1 MNANEAAHGHA
12 KGSYRDSRR
21 SMPESELFVQSS
33 PRNVPQG
40 KIRSLE
46 PALMKMGSDRPYPDE
61 RRPSSAS
68 TCGDL
73 EGPHRI
79 NAFKHLGTSHGHND
93 TDLVGRILS
102 PRVCGTALSQRS
114 RSRTSNMSRKRSI
127 TGKQS
132 SKPDPE
138 RKTLLMNQVARY
150 WNECIGLADEE
161 KAHAKAESDS
171 LRKELQRQQAKL
183 QEAEKKFETERTNR
197 QALEGRLAAA
207 DKAHSSICQENS
219 ELLEQVGKLKE
230 EVETSKERAKILNGK
245 YRTYRAKL
253 NEAIIEQ
260 QRLFTQAKDF
270 YNQSIQDL
278 RQEHEAWMLDS
289 KAIEQAL
296 ADSVQKRAKI
306 KECLEELR
314 LDFEQ
319 QVQESRWLN
328 SRFVIYRALTF
339 MMTRYKEQEA
349 ISKLKMKSIEQ
360 DQALISEKKVS
371 DELRG
376 QLEIERTRNGDAMK
390 EVSSS
395 IKELQDF
402 MKARILEQPQ
412 ERELPAHAQQRL
424 HALEEAVQNCATT
437 VSTQSNF
444 GSMVQK
450 VEEKIMTEIKPALCD
465 IAQCQTATNEALS
478 LISNGCATEL
488 GLVRGEV
495 EGLSQKQL
503 DLNGLVAE
511 RTKMLSNAFECIRDG
526 VAGTREV
533 CDDLGQSL
541 ESWFSEERRS
551 MSEEQSLW
559 KEDVVSQLTQR
570 EKTIDDLKTV
580 CDNAAQMHSTRF
592 EQLSKSLATK
602 EEGKQLAQAMME
614 EFRFVLDHELCRDK
628 AKAEHDSKQ
637 TQNTLANLESQI
649 RTVIDHFER
658 DKTGGGDAESQ
669 ESNASSKHMIQD
681 LQAEAKATADLRH
694 RWHSDVKLID
704 SMRSNLERVQSLMP
718 YIDQC
723 HGMMDSITRVEDMI
737 EHTSKYIDQE
747 HRWVRHQLQEQA
759 LARDDTI
766 AGTSDAMRLRLDDD
780 AQAHGDIAGVR
791 SVHTSIQETLRR
803 RVHVHSPIEPF
814 LPANAP
820 SIEQEKKRRRDAIKV
835 PSILKIIGQP
845 SSQEAIVKVDE
856 CNKTETELGPVHEYR
871 KKTAQSGSSAEET
884 TRIIHEIGSS
894 FITEKPA
901 RSAFD
906 LPRITDYQP
915 LFGASSGVIVKHG
928 RESNEKE
935 DSTRIKR
942 VRLL

>member
-1 MNANEAAHGHA
+1 MDANEAAHRHA
-12 KGSYRDSRR
+12 KGSNRDSRR
-21 SMPESELFVQSS
+21 SMPGSELFVQSS
-33 PRNVPQG
+33 PRNVTQG
-40 KIRSLE
+40 KIRSFE
-46 PALMKMGSDRPYPDE
+46 PALMKMSSDRPYPDE

-79 NAFKHLGTSHGHND
+79 DAFKHLGTSHGHND
-93 TDLVGRILS
+93 TDLIGRILS
-102 PRVCGTALSQRS
+102 PRVCDTALSQRS

-127 TGKQS
+127 TGKQN

-171 LRKELQRQQAKL
+171 LRKELQRQQEKL
-183 QEAEKKFETERTNR
+183 QEAEQKFETERTNR

-230 EVETSKERAKILNGK
+230 EVETSKERAKTLNGK

-253 NEAIIEQ
+253 NEAIVEQ

-278 RQEHEAWMLDS
+278 RQEHEARMLDS

-319 QVQESRWLN
+319 QVQE
-328 SRFVIYRALTF
+328 
-339 MMTRYKEQEA
+339 KHEA
-349 ISKLKMKSIEQ
+349 ISKLKMKSIAQ

-376 QLEIERTRNGDAMK
+376 QLETERTHNSDAMK

-395 IKELQDF
+395 MKELQEF
-402 MKARILEQPQ
+402 MTARVLEPPQ
-412 ERELPAHAQQRL
+412 ERELPAHTQQRL

-444 GSMVQK
+444 GSIVQK
-450 VEEKIMTEIKPALCD
+450 IEEKIMTEIKPALCD
-465 IAQCQTATNEALS
+465 ITQCQTATNEVLS

-503 DLNGLVAE
+503 DLHGLVAE

-637 TQNTLANLESQI
+637 TQCTLANLESQI

-658 DKTGGGDAESQ
+658 EKTGGSDAESRG
-669 ESNASSKHMIQD
+669 SNASSKHMIQD

-723 HGMMDSITRVEDMI
+723 HGMMDSVTRVEDMI

-759 LARDDTI
+759 LARDDNM
-766 AGTSDAMRLRLDDD
+766 AATSDAMRLRPDDD
-780 AQAHGDIAGVR
+780 PQAHDDIAGVG
-791 SVHTSIQETLRR
+791 SVHASIQETLRR

-845 SSQEAIVKVDE
+845 SSQETIVMGDE

-871 KKTAQSGSSAEET
+871 KKNAQSGSSAEET

-894 FITEKPA
+894 FITEKPV

-915 LFGASSGVIVKHG
+915 LFGASSGVVVKHG
-928 RESNEKE
+928 RDTNEKE

-942 VRLL
+942 VRLLMACIAHHVKHQNEAIKENV

>member
-1 MNANEAAHGHA
+1 MNANEAAHRHA

-40 KIRSLE
+40 KVRSYE
-46 PALMKMGSDRPYPDE
+46 PSLMKMGSDRPYPDE

-102 PRVCGTALSQRS
+102 PRVCDTALSQRS

-183 QEAEKKFETERTNR
+183 QEAEQKFETERTNR

-219 ELLEQVGKLKE
+219 ELLEQVDKLKE
-230 EVETSKERAKILNGK
+230 EVETSKERAKTLNGK

-253 NEAIIEQ
+253 NEAIVEQ

-278 RQEHEAWMLDS
+278 RQEHEARILDS

-319 QVQESRWLN
+319 QVQE
-328 SRFVIYRALTF
+328 
-339 MMTRYKEQEA
+339 KQEA

-371 DELRG
+371 DELRD
-376 QLEIERTRNGDAMK
+376 QLETERTRNGDAMK

-395 IKELQDF
+395 MKELQDF
-402 MKARILEQPQ
+402 MTARALEQPQ

-450 VEEKIMTEIKPALCD
+450 IEEKIMTEIKPALCD
-465 IAQCQTATNEALS
+465 ITQCQTVTNEVLS

-503 DLNGLVAE
+503 DLHGLVAE
-511 RTKMLSNAFECIRDG
+511 RSEMLSNAFECIRDG

-580 CDNAAQMHSTRF
+580 CDNAAQIYSTRF

-637 TQNTLANLESQI
+637 TQYTLANLESQI
-649 RTVIDHFER
+649 RTVIERFER
-658 DKTGGGDAESQ
+658 DKTEGGDTESQ

-766 AGTSDAMRLRLDDD
+766 AATSDAMRPRLGDDP
-780 AQAHGDIAGVR
+780 QAHDDIASVG
-791 SVHTSIQETLRR
+791 SVHTSIQETIRR

-814 LPANAP
+814 FPANAP
-820 SIEQEKKRRRDAIKV
+820 SIEQEKKRRRDATKV
-835 PSILKIIGQP
+835 PSILKIISQP
-845 SSQEAIVKVDE
+845 SSQEIIVTGDE

-871 KKTAQSGSSAEET
+871 KKTAQTGSSTEET

-915 LFGASSGVIVKHG
+915 LFGASSGVVIKHG
-928 RESNEKE
+928 RETNEKD

-942 VRLL
+942 LSARMACIVPYVKHQNEAIKENV